1 MTDREPQA
9 VQAAQEVTSAPQTA
23 PEAEAGQGDGDE
35 AVRAAEDYTPQA
47 WRLTGYYPESYARL
61 MDILN
66 GGILPDWDDDDH
78 NRHEAEFRAD
88 LAAHDAEVRA
98 QALAPIRAALAN
110 HPRCDIHPDD
120 DPIKCG
126 WKQAVA
132 DIQAV
137 LDRQEQPR

>member
-1 MTDREPQA
+1 M
-9 VQAAQEVTSAPQTA
+9 SN
-23 PEAEAGQGDGDE
+23 
-35 AVRAAEDYTPQA
+35 YTPTTATIRAEYAGRVEA
-47 WRLTGYYPESYARL
+47 WEMTYAEQ
-61 MDILN
+61 
-66 GGILPDWDDDDH
+66 
-78 NRHEAEFRAD
+78 EAARAEEVVEFDRW
-88 LAAHDAEVRA
+88 LRAHDAEVRA

>member
-1 MTDREPQA
+1 MT
-9 VQAAQEVTSAPQTA
+9 
-23 PEAEAGQGDGDE
+23 
-35 AVRAAEDYTPQA
+35 YTPDIRDVMHAAHYRYSPGQCE
-47 WRLTGYYPESYARL
+47 ES
-61 MDILN
+61 
-66 GGILPDWDDDDH
+66 
-78 NRHEAEFRAD
+78 

-98 QALAPIRAALAN
+98 QALAPIR
-110 HPRCDIHPDD
+110 DIHPDD